1 MSAKVWLIL
10 QGAAIGGGIWLG
22 IVVFHAVTG

>member
-1 MSAKVWLIL
+1 MSKTIWLLL

-22 IVVFHAVTG
+22 IVVFQAVSG